1 MKIIL
6 KTDTILRQSKSL
18 SKNNYK
24 YLYKD
29 KNIIHTFIKINKNV
43 SILYIISFLYN
54 YIIILLYLVKSF
66 LSFKVF

>member
-24 YLYKD
+24 YLYKN
-29 KNIIHTFIKINKNV
+29 KNIIHTFIKLIKT
-43 SILYIISFLYN
+43 
-54 YIIILLYLVKSF
+54 
-66 LSFKVF
+66 